1 MAALML
7 PVPTM
12 AVTEEKQKQKQ
23 KRTLVRNEAV
33 PRKKEDHKLFK
44 KIWIHASRHILINN
58 TPKRRQD
65 YL

>member
-1 MAALML
+1 ML

-12 AVTEEKQKQKQ
+12 AVTEEKKQ
-23 KRTLVRNEAV
+23 KRTLIRSEAV

-58 TPKRRQD
+58 TPKRSKE